1 MLVLTRKPHESLAIG
16 DNIEIT
22 VLGVKGNQV
31 QIGIDAPN
39 DICIL
44 REELIEKKRST
55 DTISTHS
62 PTITVKKRKFT
73 SPPMKT

>member
-22 VLGVKGNQV
+22 VLGVKGNQI

-44 REELIEKKRST
+44 REELIEK
-55 DTISTHS
+55 
-62 PTITVKKRKFT
+62 
-73 SPPMKT
+73 

>member
-44 REELIEKKRST
+44 REELIEEKHST
-55 DTISTHS
+55 DTIRTHS